1 VSFLFDLRTVL
12 IPPLQSALLSLI
24 DALPKV
30 QKESAAE
37 DALSA
42 KGKSKSVAGEDEPV
56 YAAGRAIDA
65 AELDR
70 PARDSGWKGRKTDE
84 GKTESKNRQRTKAKN
99 RALVRYR
106 VLVLSTQYA
115 DQIPSPHSLIPKE
128 LSSPRRK
135 RSRSNGKR
143 PRSPLRNGYRKT
155 AREVIQNR
163 KDESALLFRVQW
175 HDCRVSRDLHCQDWM
190 FPEKTDSDRRCRL

>member
-1 VSFLFDLRTVL
+1 MNWLKTVIL
-12 IPPLQSALLSLI
+12 PAVLSYRFCLYRISSLLVFGLSPFYTPIPPSIMVQTAAQPKKGKAGGNGKKGKKFVEDKVCPFCSISALYWPQLSQSALLSLI

-99 RALVRYR
+99 RALVRDR
-106 VLVLSTQYA
+106 LLSVVNA
-115 DQIPSPHSLIPKE
+115 VRWSNPLSP
-128 LSSPRRK
+128 
-135 RSRSNGKR
+135 
-143 PRSPLRNGYRKT
+143 
-155 AREVIQNR
+155 
-163 KDESALLFRVQW
+163 
-175 HDCRVSRDLHCQDWM
+175 
-190 FPEKTDSDRRCRL
+190 